1 MKILLA
7 VDGSDF
13 TRRMTAY
20 LASHAWLTSGNVFT
34 VLTTVLQVPHRAAA
48 FVGLETVKLYYADD
62 ARQVLDPVRE
72 FLQSHG
78 VQAEY
83 VYKVGHP
90 AQEIARYA
98 EENGVDLVMM
108 GSHGHG
114 LLQNLVMGSVAA
126 KVLAQCTVPLL
137 LVR

>member
-7 VDGSDF
+7 VDGSQF
-13 TRRMTAY
+13 TQRMTNY
-20 LASHAWLTSGNVFT
+20 LASHAWLTSGNTFT
-34 VLTTVLQVPHRAAA
+34 VFDTVLPVPHRAAA
-48 FVGLETVKLYYADD
+48 FVGLDTVKLYYADD
-62 ARQVLDPVRE
+62 ARVVLDPVRE

-83 VYKVGHP
+83 VHKVGHP
-90 AQEIARYA
+90 AEEIARYA
-98 EENGVDLVMM
+98 DQHGFDLVMM

-114 LLQNLVMGSVAA
+114 LLTNLVMGSVAT
-126 KVLAQCTVPLL
+126 KVLAQCKVPLL